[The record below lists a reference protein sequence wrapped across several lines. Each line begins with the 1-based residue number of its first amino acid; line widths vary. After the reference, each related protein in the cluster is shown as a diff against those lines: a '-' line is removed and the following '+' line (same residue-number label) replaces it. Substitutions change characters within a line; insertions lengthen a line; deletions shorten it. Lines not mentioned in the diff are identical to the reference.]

1 MRKEM
6 DALSPFYAFA
16 VEHSAIG
23 IHAIDNLG
31 NTIIYNKKMKEIE
44 GLALED
50 VQDRSILELFNF
62 EHEESTLC
70 LKFYKVAM
78 NY

>member
-1 MRKEM
+1 MRKER

-16 VEHSAIG
+16 IEHAALG

-31 NTIIYNKKMKEIE
+31 NTIIYNKKMKQIE

-62 EHEESTLC
+62 EQEEST
-70 LKFYKVAM
+70 F
-78 NY
+78 